1 MRKVKRVCE
10 KTKTKPAF
18 TIIELLTVM
27 SIIVILIGLLVP
39 ALTRVKRYARLVR
52 QKAQFHS
59 IGVAL
64 DLFSSEYDGYPD
76 SDQLDGRIPPEVRV
90 PYCGAMKLAEAMVGQ
105 DFKGFHPDSRF
116 RRDGLDGPGGANLY
130 PYPAPAP
137 ASPQYP
143 AYLENLRA
151 RHMYLQLENANAY
164 TLDTIYAPADIAAI
178 GFEPNDVVLCDV
190 YNRVKS
196 KKTAKGI
203 GMPILY
209 YRADPANIGHV
220 ISTDDNVL
228 ESNIYD
234 VQDNQALINLGLP
247 WSAAPVHP
255 MASDGTTSTGA
266 VIGLTLPAWPGLF
279 YEKTLNPK
287 VPTNDRPYRA
297 DSYLLLSAGFD
308 GEYGTSDD
316 IWNFGE

>member
-1 MRKVKRVCE
+1 MKRVCE

-52 QKAQFHS
+52 LKAQFHS

-76 SDQLDGRIPPEVRV
+76 SDQVDEVPL

-116 RRDGLDGPGGANLY
+116 RRDGLDGPGGTDLY

-143 AYLENLRA
+143 AYIENLRA

-209 YRADPANIGHV
+209 YKANPAKVGHV
-220 ISTDDNVL
+220 VSIDDDDL
-228 ESNIYD
+228 ESNVYD
-234 VQDNQALINLGLP
+234 VRDNQILINLGLP
-247 WSAAPVHP
+247 WAGGINGPVHP
-255 MASDGTTSTGA
+255 LASGGTTSLGM

-279 YEKTLNPK
+279 YEETLNPK
-287 VPTNDRPYRA
+287 IPTNDRPYRA

>member
-1 MRKVKRVCE
+1 MKRVCE

-18 TIIELLTVM
+18 TIVELLTVM

-76 SDQLDGRIPPEVRV
+76 SDQDDEEDLQ
-90 PYCGAMKLAEAMVGQ
+90 YCGAMKLAEAMVGQ
-105 DFKGFHPDSRF
+105 DFKGFHPNSRF
-116 RRDGLDGPGGANLY
+116 RRDGLDGPGGADLY
-130 PYPAPAP
+130 PGKDLPTAPLYRA
-137 ASPQYP
+137 
-143 AYLENLRA
+143 NLKS

-164 TLDTIYAPADIAAI
+164 TLDTIYALADIAAI

-209 YRADPANIGHV
+209 YKADPSKLQHEYIVDPDVREA
-220 ISTDDNVL
+220 SCT
-228 ESNIYD
+228 YD
-234 VQDNQALINLGLP
+234 SGDNQALINMELP
-247 WSAAPVHP
+247 WAPGYVHP
-255 MASDGTTSTGA
+255 MAGAGTTSTGA
-266 VIGLTLPAWPGLF
+266 AAAPSIF
-279 YEKTLNPK
+279 SQETLNPK
-287 VPTNDRPYRA
+287 IPTKDRPYRA